1 MLLKNENHIIRILQK
16 QEDKFLVI
24 DCIKRTMP
32 KWIEKT
38 ALSDYVDCC
47 DTEMYECTNYHKQYG
62 VKSLMVGLK
71 KSDIQKDCFESAV
84 MDWAESLAKEH
95 MNFYYEEYMD
105 YSSEAEAEIDAY
117 CDEE

>member
-1 MLLKNENHIIRILQK
+1 MSIKKVETKITTYQLTDNFFVEA
-16 QEDKFLVI
+16 QEIVSAGEEDINF
-24 DCIKRTMP
+24 
-32 KWIEKT
+32 WI
-38 ALSDYVDCC
+38 
-47 DTEMYECTNYHKQYG
+47 YHKQYG

-71 KSDIQKDCFESAV
+71 KSDIQKECFESAV